1 MVLLPGPASVGVE
14 LLARVDRFVHV
25 ALHPGGLL
33 GPDCLGAV
41 VRQNLHLVQLE
52 AGVVNE
58 ADRSS
63 SLSLTQRGPGPFQ
76 FLDQLKT
83 SAFSTNAQLRFAID
97 VLESVL

>member
-41 VRQNLHLVQLE
+41 VRQDLHLVQLE

-58 ADRSS
+58 AVKSS
-63 SLSLTQRGPGPFQ
+63 SLSLTEWARSQDASSFYINENKCV
-76 FLDQLKT
+76 FYKC
-83 SAFSTNAQLRFAID
+83 AIKVCD
-97 VLESVL
+97 RCS